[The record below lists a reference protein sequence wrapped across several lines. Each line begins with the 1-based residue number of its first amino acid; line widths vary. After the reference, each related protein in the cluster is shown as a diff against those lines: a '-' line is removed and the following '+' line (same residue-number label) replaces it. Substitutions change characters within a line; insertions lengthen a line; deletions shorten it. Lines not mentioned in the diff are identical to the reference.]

1 MSEADKPRLV
11 LGMDIGGTKAVV
23 VVAREGGDVLAE
35 SRLEDWS
42 SGVWQKDLDTLAECA
57 KNLLQGAGLEGESIH
72 ALGVSSPSPLNSQ
85 TGRVIDTPNLRG
97 WEDVPVVTGLR
108 ERLGVETRLENDANA
123 AALAEWRFGAGQG
136 TRNMIFL
143 TVSTGLGAGLILD
156 GRLYRGST
164 FQAGEV
170 GHIPIV
176 PGGRACGCGLHG
188 CLEAYASGAAI
199 AEIVREAVAAGQETS
214 ILELAGGQPKKMSA
228 RLWVE
233 ALRAGDPYALQLRQD
248 FLDHLAQGLAIL
260 IPTFDPE
267 CIVLGTIVERN
278 PDLFLEE
285 LRARVRRRTWKSL
298 HHVRIEAGALG
309 ARLPAYA
316 ALCVASLEPD
326 A

>member
-1 MSEADKPRLV
+1 MRVAAGVSGARPERRAADFADQVLDRAPGGQRLV
-11 LGMDIGGTKAVV
+11 PAAVGLGDLQMTEESHPQFGLAQILRLVACHPILEAPFLVV
-23 VVAREGGDVLAE
+23 VSRTRRGREGERLDAAAVERLDLDGARFVFQGFEEVDALEIGPGDLGRRLKSPTGQAEVTALVEAVNHMLDRVERAHRSLEAFTADASHELRTPLTHLKAQAQWALDE
-35 SRLEDWS
+35 SRSIED
-42 SGVWQKDLDTLAECA
+42 
-57 KNLLQGAGLEGESIH
+57 
-72 ALGVSSPSPLNSQ
+72 
-85 TGRVIDTPNLRG
+85 
-97 WEDVPVVTGLR
+97 
-108 ERLGVETRLENDANA
+108 
-123 AALAEWRFGAGQG
+123 
-136 TRNMIFL
+136 
-143 TVSTGLGAGLILD
+143 
-156 GRLYRGST
+156 
-164 FQAGEV
+164 
-170 GHIPIV
+170 
-176 PGGRACGCGLHG
+176 
-188 CLEAYASGAAI
+188 
-199 AEIVREAVAAGQETS
+199 VREAVAAGQETS